1 MKIKLLPRIYCGQIA
16 YIKIYLDWSLAIMF
30 FLITLGMATS
40 VFPSWHPDW
49 HTWIIWILSALA
61 ALFFISSILIHELS
75 HALIGRRKGIE
86 VKNIT
91 LFVFGGVAQLEH
103 EPHTWQAEL
112 WMALAGPIASII
124 LGVIILI
131 ISILTMDL
139 DYIKAVDSAHVLESL
154 SPATS
159 LLFWLGPINIFLG
172 LFNLIPGFPMDGGR
186 VFRAVLWAMTHDIR
200 QATFWAYRV
209 GQVCAGLFIMIGIAT
224 ILDFPIIPFLGT
236 GLIGGLWFI
245 FIGWFLYRSAQ
256 ISYQQLLG
264 LLAQEAF
271 EALPIYQKIL
281 IKILRVLKIHKHPNL
296 GYGK

>member
-1 MKIKLLPRIYCGQIA
+1 MKIKLFPKIYCGQIA
-16 YIKIYLDWSLAIMF
+16 YIKIYLDWSLSIMF

-40 VFPSWHPDW
+40 IFPSWHPEW
-49 HTWIIWILSALA
+49 SIWTLWILSALA
-61 ALFFISSILIHELS
+61 ALFFILSILVHELS
-75 HALIGRRKGIE
+75 HALVGRGKNIE

-112 WMALAGPIASII
+112 WMAFAGPIASII

-139 DYIKAVDSAHVLESL
+139 DYIKTVDSVHVLESL
-154 SPATS
+154 SPSTT

-186 VFRAVLWAMTHDIR
+186 VLRAVLWGITYDIR
-200 QATFWAYRV
+200 RATFWAYRV
-209 GQVCAGLFIMIGIAT
+209 GQVCAGLFMGIGIAT
-224 ILDFPIIPFLGT
+224 ILNFPIIPFLGT

-256 ISYQQLLG
+256 ISYDQLLE

-271 EALPIYQKIL
+271 ASLPAYQKVF
-281 IKILRVLKIHKHPNL
+281 IKIIQFLKSHKHPNL
-296 GYGK
+296 GCGK